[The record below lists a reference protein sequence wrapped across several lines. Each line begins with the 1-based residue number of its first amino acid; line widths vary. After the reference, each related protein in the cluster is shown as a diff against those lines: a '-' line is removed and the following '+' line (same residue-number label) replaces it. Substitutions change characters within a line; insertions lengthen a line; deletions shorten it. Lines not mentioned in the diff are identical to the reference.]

1 MKVELNIIMHSPND
15 IAALV
20 QAFTSF
26 SLTCNLGKHNLRCH
40 KSNLVILV
48 VTPLVQAFTF

>member
-1 MKVELNIIMHSPND
+1 MHSPND